1 MGGGEEE
8 DVVEPLSMAW
18 PDTWRKRITYVCV
31 LPLILPL
38 WLTLP
43 DTRKPESRKFFAI
56 TFVGSI
62 LWIAIFSYLMVWWAT
77 VTGEA
82 FSIPPEVKKSFTFLI
97 VCLFICCGRMN
108 EYSYCNLNSHLVTT
122 FNSITSQKVRLLVD
136 CTQNCCRFKYS
147 GSDQLSFE
155 MHILSKS
162 FVC

>member
-82 FSIPPEVKKSFTFLI
+82 FSIPPEVKFLFTFLF
-97 VCLFICCGRMN
+97 VCL
-108 EYSYCNLNSHLVTT
+108 LLWV
-122 FNSITSQKVRLLVD
+122 TSQKD
-136 CTQNCCRFKYS
+136 
-147 GSDQLSFE
+147 E
-155 MHILSKS
+155 
-162 FVC
+162 